1 MAENVV
7 GNRLQDPN
15 GQPNYLQYFTN
26 EMDPE
31 GKWNNFLNVLSHPHF
46 L

>member
-31 GKWNNFLNVLSHPHF
+31 GNTLDGIIS
-46 L
+46 